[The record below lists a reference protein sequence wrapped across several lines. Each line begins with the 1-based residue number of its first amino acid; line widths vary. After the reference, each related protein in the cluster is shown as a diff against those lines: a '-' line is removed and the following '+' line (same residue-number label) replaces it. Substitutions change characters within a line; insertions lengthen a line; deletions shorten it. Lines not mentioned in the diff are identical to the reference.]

1 MHKNTLNWHPIPC
14 VVHTLEKKKEK
25 RALWPGLSRSEECGS
40 YCHKPHHGHQLAG
53 TVSWTSFLQHCLGM
67 LLFCHH
73 SEQRDRRM
81 SKEHEPPMHTA
92 YTHYIVNTFR
102 HVNMRSLLYAL
113 ALIIFASSERFL
125 TASVSIP
132 AENQ

>member
-1 MHKNTLNWHPIPC
+1 MCSPHLG
-14 VVHTLEKKKEK
+14 KKKK
-25 RALWPGLSRSEECGS
+25 KSVLCGQVSVRSEECGS

-113 ALIIFASSERFL
+113 ALIIFASSERIL